1 MNYKNFN
8 DLPSIPLGE
17 VKLTPFVGKDLMMVK
32 AFVPKGSV
40 VPMHHH
46 VHEQMTYVLSGSLR
60 IKTEGKEI
68 TLKTGE
74 VISFL
79 SDVPHEVVALEDTDV
94 IDVFNPI
101 REDFVAQLKNKN

>member
-46 VHEQMTYVLSGSLR
+46 VYEQMTYVLSGSLLV
-60 IKTEGKEI
+60 KTEEKEVR
-68 TLKTGE
+68 LNAGE

-79 SDVPHEVVALEDTDV
+79 SNVPHEVLALEDSEV

-101 REDFVAQLKNKN
+101 REDFMEQLKGKN

>member
-32 AFVPKGSV
+32 AFVPNGSV

-46 VHEQMTYVLSGSLR
+46 VHEQMTYVLSGSLLV
-60 IKTEGKEI
+60 KTEEKEI
-68 TLKTGE
+68 TLATGE
-74 VISFL
+74 VINFL
-79 SDVPHEVVALEDTDV
+79 SNVAHEVIAQEDTHI

-101 REDFVAQLKNKN
+101 REDFVEQLKDKN